1 MLGSAASVS
10 DVNTVINTAVAET
23 LKGFADRLESAESF
37 EDALHEIIRDT
48 VREHK
53 RILFNGNGYDQS
65 WVDEAEKR
73 GLSNLKTTPEALK
86 HFLDEKN
93 VTLFS
98 ENKIFSE
105 TELRSRKE
113 IMLENYCKLINIES
127 LTMIE
132 MARKEIIPAVISY
145 VKDLSK
151 TVINVKSAVPTAL
164 TDAEEEI
171 ITSLSSL
178 VSKANTAVKELD
190 VLTAKANAISDN
202 EECADFYLGS
212 VIPKMKELR
221 KICDEAETL
230 TAESYWPFPT
240 YGDILFSVR

>member
-23 LKGFADRLESAESF
+23 LKGFADRLESAECF
-37 EDALHEIIRDT
+37 EEALHDIIRDT
-48 VREHK
+48 VRAHK
-53 RILFNGNGYDQS
+53 RILFNGNGYDES
-65 WVDEAEKR
+65 WVKEAEKR
-73 GLSNLKTTPEALK
+73 GLSNLRNTPEALS

-151 TVINVKSAVPTAL
+151 TVINVKTAVPTAL
-164 TDAEEEI
+164 TDTEEEI

-190 VLTAKANAISDN
+190 CLTAKANAISDHA
-202 EECADFYLGS
+202 ECADFYLSS
-212 VIPKMKELR
+212 VIPKMTELR
-221 KICDEAETL
+221 RICDEAETL